1 MHFPKLGN
9 LPNDR
14 GLSPMLIKPKDL
26 RIRRGNR
33 TRHTETE
40 VNINNTFDHS
50 KTESEKYSEEKQ
62 IAK

>member
-1 MHFPKLGN
+1 
-9 LPNDR
+9 
-14 GLSPMLIKPKDL
+14 MLIKPKDL